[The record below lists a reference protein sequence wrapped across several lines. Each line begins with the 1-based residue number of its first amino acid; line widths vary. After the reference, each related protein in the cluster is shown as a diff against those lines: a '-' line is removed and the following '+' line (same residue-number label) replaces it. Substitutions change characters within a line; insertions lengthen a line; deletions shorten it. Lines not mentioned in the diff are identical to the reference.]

1 MKKNWTKRERLEA
14 VLKGELPD
22 RPPISSWRHF
32 VEKEHNARDLAQ
44 AMLDFQN
51 KYDWDFMKINPRA
64 VYYNEVWGNEY
75 NYAKY
80 ENDIFPTLTKQTINS
95 MEDLNKIIIKPGTYG
110 PLGEQLNVIKLIRKE
125 LQEDLPIFQTVFS
138 PFAILSSMLG
148 VAPVRRYSENDKA
161 KDILLDFAKKDSKTV
176 HKALEAI
183 ALTIG
188 DYAAKVI
195 ESGADGL
202 FYAVIGFAREGYLT
216 MDEWKE
222 FVEPYDIMILKNV
235 NGHMVLLHTCGIFSN
250 PQRFVDY
257 PISSIHWAPSAP
269 GNPQIYDCKKWIKDK
284 TPMGGLDERLF
295 GTGAT
300 ETIYK
305 KSRETLEK
313 NKSIPFIFTPDCSL
327 SIRTQDEELRTF
339 RRSVDDFSF

>member
-1 MKKNWTKRERLEA
+1 MEKIWTKRERLEA
-14 VLKGELPD
+14 VLRGELPD

-32 VEKEHNARDLAQ
+32 VEKEHNAKDLAE

-51 KYDWDFMKINPRA
+51 KYDWDFI
-64 VYYNEVWGNEY
+64 
-75 NYAKY
+75 
-80 ENDIFPTLTKQTINS
+80 
-95 MEDLNKIIIKPGTYG
+95 
-110 PLGEQLNVIKLIRKE
+110 
-125 LQEDLPIFQTVFS
+125 
-138 PFAILSSMLG
+138 
-148 VAPVRRYSENDKA
+148 
-161 KDILLDFAKKDSKTV
+161 KKDKEAV

-202 FYAVIGFAREGYLT
+202 FYAIIGFAREGYLT

-222 FVEPYDIMILKNV
+222 FVEPYDIMVLKNV
-235 NGHMVLLHTCGIFSN
+235 NDHMVLLHTCGIFSN

-269 GNPQIYDCKKWIKDK
+269 GNPQIDDCKKWIKDK

-300 ETIYK
+300 ETIYI

-327 SIRTQDEELRTF
+327 SIRTHDEELKVF
-339 RRSVDDFSF
+339 RKTVEDFSF